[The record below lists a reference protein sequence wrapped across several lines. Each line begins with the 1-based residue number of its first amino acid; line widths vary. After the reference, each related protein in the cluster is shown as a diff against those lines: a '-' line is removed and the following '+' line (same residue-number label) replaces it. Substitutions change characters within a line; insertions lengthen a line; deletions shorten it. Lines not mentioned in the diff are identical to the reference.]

1 MASVDLATL
10 TRRAK
15 NPRRRVIPLRPIT
28 PPALQA
34 TALYTS
40 VYAPVIA
47 IWSASLES
55 IAAAYA
61 QSLSELQTDA
71 PADVTARI
79 EAASSS
85 VSGVIVSLRF
95 AIGRWSESV
104 EAWHRRRWVGNVL
117 TATSVDLS
125 TMLGA
130 SDVRATLATVIE
142 RNVALVSSVSDETR
156 RKIADAAFRGLTE
169 RKPAAEF
176 AKEIRGFVD
185 MSRARA
191 KRIAGDQLAKLGSE
205 LNQER
210 RRQAG
215 IDSFFWRHSR
225 KRNPRHDH
233 VERDGKLYS
242 ENPDRVGN
250 IYEGKRIY
258 APPPADDR
266 AGVKPFCG
274 CTEQACLILD

>member
-1 MASVDLATL
+1 MANLDLATL
-10 TRRAK
+10 TKRAK
-15 NPRRRVIPLRPIT
+15 NPRRRVIPLRPI
-28 PPALQA
+28 PPLALQA

-55 IAAAYA
+55 ITAAYA
-61 QSLSELQTDA
+61 QSLGELQTDA

-95 AIGRWSESV
+95 AIGRWSEAV

-130 SDVRATLATVIE
+130 ADVRATLATVIE

-156 RKIADAAFRGLTE
+156 RRIADAAFRGLTE

-191 KRIAGDQLAKLGSE
+191 RRVASDQLAKLGGE
-205 LNQER
+205 LNDER

-215 IDSFFWRHSR
+215 IDSFEWIHSGKRHPREDHKARNGLFYSDNPDR
-225 KRNPRHDH
+225 WGKRF
-233 VERDGKLYS
+233 DGKLFRKPP
-242 ENPDRVGN
+242 EDR
-250 IYEGKRIY
+250 
-258 APPPADDR
+258 PSQL
-266 AGVKPFCG
+266 PFCG
-274 CTEQACLILD
+274 CTSRSVLIID